1 MKELYDMTYEQQ
13 KYMEAKNDILKAAK
27 SINDLTPQQQMQL
40 AQEVFGTEIV
50 VNMCNMMRQYFG

>member
-1 MKELYDMTYEQQ
+1 MKGLYEMTYEQK

-27 SINDLTPQQQMQL
+27 SINDLTPQQRMQL

>member
-1 MKELYDMTYEQQ
+1 MTYEQQ